1 MHSDYL
7 TAERGNE
14 RNMTSMKTPLIS
26 MRGITKTFPDGT
38 RANDG
43 IDIDI
48 QAGEIHAILGEN
60 GAGKTTLMNIL
71 SGIYRADSGSFLLRG
86 APAQIR
92 SPKEAIRHGI
102 VMVHQHFRLIPP
114 HTVAENIVLGLGTSF
129 LSPLKGIERL
139 IREFS
144 ERYNLAVHPRSRI
157 CDLSVGEQQRVE
169 IVKALIRGAE
179 CLILDEPTS
188 VLTPQE
194 TRELFG
200 ILKRMKQ
207 ERKAVIFIT
216 HKLEEVLQIADHIT
230 ILRKGS
236 VTASMPASDVD
247 TGTRGA
253 KEELAKK
260 MVGREVILAV
270 QKPPVPPEENVLEV
284 TGLRVLDDRGRE
296 TVRGVSFDVRKGEVF
311 GIVGVAGNGQG
322 QLVEAIV
329 GLRPLLDGSLLIRG
343 DVGYIPEDRMGM
355 GSVQDLT
362 LAENSILT
370 DYRNS
375 CFGSGILL
383 NLAYIREYAA
393 MLVAKFSVVAPS
405 VNVPA
410 KQLSGGNLQRLILAR
425 ELSRNTKLLIAEQ
438 PTHGLDVG
446 SIEYVWRFLLEQ
458 RKNAGVL
465 LVSGDLGEVLALS
478 DRIGVM
484 FKGGL
489 TIFEQPLREKEEEI
503 GLRMTGL

>member
-1 MHSDYL
+1 MKS
-7 TAERGNE
+7 
-14 RNMTSMKTPLIS
+14 SKTPLIS
-26 MRGITKTFPDGT
+26 MRGISKTFPGGI

-71 SGIYRADSGSFLLRG
+71 SGIYRADSGAFLLRG
-86 APAQIR
+86 TLVQIR

-129 LSPLKGIERL
+129 LCPLKGIERL

-144 ERYNLAVHPRSRI
+144 ERYNLVVNPKARV

-207 ERKAVIFIT
+207 ERKAIIFIT

-236 VTASMPASDVD
+236 VTASMPASEVD
-247 TGTRGA
+247 TGKKGA

-270 QKPPVPPEENVLEV
+270 QKLPVPPEENVLEV
-284 TGLRVLDDRGRE
+284 AGLRVLDDRGRE

-311 GIVGVAGNGQG
+311 GIVGVAGNGQN

-329 GLRPLLDGSLLIRG
+329 EGARARL
-343 DVGYIPEDRMGM
+343 
-355 GSVQDLT
+355 
-362 LAENSILT
+362 
-370 DYRNS
+370 
-375 CFGSGILL
+375 
-383 NLAYIREYAA
+383 
-393 MLVAKFSVVAPS
+393 PS
-405 VNVPA
+405 
-410 KQLSGGNLQRLILAR
+410 K
-425 ELSRNTKLLIAEQ
+425 
-438 PTHGLDVG
+438 
-446 SIEYVWRFLLEQ
+446 
-458 RKNAGVL
+458 
-465 LVSGDLGEVLALS
+465 
-478 DRIGVM
+478 
-484 FKGGL
+484 
-489 TIFEQPLREKEEEI
+489 
-503 GLRMTGL
+503 